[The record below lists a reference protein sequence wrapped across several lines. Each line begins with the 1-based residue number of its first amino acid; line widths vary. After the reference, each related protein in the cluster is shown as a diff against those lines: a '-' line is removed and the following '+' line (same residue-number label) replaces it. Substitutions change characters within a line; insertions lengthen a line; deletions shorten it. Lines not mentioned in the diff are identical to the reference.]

1 MSIKIIQERFDTYQ
15 CGSQQEEENS
25 LREISQEITLAALSR
40 GDFFKKAAFQG
51 GTCLRIFYGLER
63 FSEDLDFVL
72 KSPNRQFS
80 FKPYVRNMAME
91 FESYGYRLEV
101 LERFS
106 EDLDFVLK
114 SPNRQFS
121 FKPYVRNM
129 AMEFESYGYRLEV
142 SDRSKAE
149 DTVKKCFLKDD
160 SLGKVLNLTH
170 LKGVT
175 NARKIRIKLEVD
187 TNPPAGSGF
196 ANKFLDF
203 PFPFAVTLQDMHS
216 LFAGKSHALLC
227 REYIKGRDWYDFIW
241 YTSRRVKMNWE
252 LLSKA
257 INQQGPWKGQ
267 NIKINRDWYI
277 KEMVKKIEGV
287 DWKAAKEEMTRFLK
301 PSAMAGLDVWG
312 KEFLLDRLQ
321 KLSEIEDL

>member
-15 CGSQQEEENS
+15 CGSQQEEENA

-51 GTCLRIFYGLER
+51 GTCLRIFYDLER

-72 KSPNRQFS
+72 KNPSKHFS
-80 FKPYVRNMAME
+80 FEPYIKNMALE
-91 FESYGYRLEV
+91 FKSYGYRLEV
-101 LERFS
+101 L
-106 EDLDFVLK
+106 
-114 SPNRQFS
+114 
-121 FKPYVRNM
+121 
-129 AMEFESYGYRLEV
+129 
-142 SDRSKAE
+142 DRSKTE

-175 NARKIRIKLEVD
+175 NARKIKIKLEVD

-196 ANKFLDF
+196 VNKFLDF
-203 PFPFAVTLQDMHS
+203 PFPFAITLQDMPS

-241 YTSRRVKMNWE
+241 YVSRRVKMNWE
-252 LLSKA
+252 FLSEA

-267 NIKINRDWYI
+267 NIKINREWYI
-277 KEMVKKIEGV
+277 KEMAKKIEEI
-287 DWKAAKEEMTRFLK
+287 DWKAAKEEMMRFLK
-301 PSAMAGLDVWG
+301 PSAITGLDVWD
-312 KEFLLDRLQ
+312 KEFLSDRLQ

>member
-1 MSIKIIQERFDTYQ
+1 MSIKIIQERFDSYQ
-15 CGSQQEEENS
+15 CSSQQEEENA
-25 LREISQEITLAALSR
+25 LREISQGITLAALSR

-63 FSEDLDFVL
+63 FSEDLDFIL

-80 FKPYVRNMAME
+80 FE
-91 FESYGYRLEV
+91 
-101 LERFS
+101 
-106 EDLDFVLK
+106 
-114 SPNRQFS
+114 
-121 FKPYVRNM
+121 PYVRNM

-175 NARKIRIKLEVD
+175 NARKIKIKLEID
-187 TNPPAGSGF
+187 TNPPAGSDF
-196 ANKFLDF
+196 VNKFLDF
-203 PFPFAVTLQDMHS
+203 PFPFAVTLQDMPS
-216 LFAGKSHALLC
+216 LFAGKNHALLC
-227 REYIKGRDWYDFIW
+227 REYVKGRDWYDFIW
-241 YTSRRVKMNWE
+241 YVSRQVKMNWKFF
-252 LLSKA
+252 SNG
-257 INQQGPWKGQ
+257 INQQGPWKEK

-277 KEMVKKIEGV
+277 KEMVKKIEKI
-287 DWKAAKEEMTRFLK
+287 DWKAAKEEMARFLK

-321 KLSEIEDL
+321 KLLEIKDL

>member
-1 MSIKIIQERFDTYQ
+1 MSIKIIQERFDAYQ
-15 CGSQQEEENS
+15 CSSQQEEENS

-51 GTCLRIFYGLER
+51 GTCLRIFYG
-63 FSEDLDFVL
+63 
-72 KSPNRQFS
+72 
-80 FKPYVRNMAME
+80 
-91 FESYGYRLEV
+91 

>member
-15 CGSQQEEENS
+15 CGSQQEEENA

-51 GTCLRIFYGLER
+51 ETCLRIFYDLER

-72 KSPNRQFS
+72 KNPSKHFS
-80 FKPYVRNMAME
+80 FEPYIKNMALE
-91 FESYGYRLEV
+91 FKSYGYRLEV
-101 LERFS
+101 L
-106 EDLDFVLK
+106 
-114 SPNRQFS
+114 
-121 FKPYVRNM
+121 
-129 AMEFESYGYRLEV
+129 
-142 SDRSKAE
+142 DRSKTE

-175 NARKIRIKLEVD
+175 NARKIKIKLEVD

-196 ANKFLDF
+196 VNKFLDF
-203 PFPFAVTLQDMHS
+203 PFPFAITLQDMPS

-241 YTSRRVKMNWE
+241 YVSRRVKMNWE
-252 LLSKA
+252 FLSEA

-267 NIKINRDWYI
+267 NIKINREWYI
-277 KEMVKKIEGV
+277 KEMAKKTEEI
-287 DWKAAKEEMTRFLK
+287 DWKAAKEEMMRFLK
-301 PSAMAGLDVWG
+301 PSAITGLDVWD
-312 KEFLLDRLQ
+312 KEFLSDRLQ

>member
-1 MSIKIIQERFDTYQ
+1 MSIKIIQERFDSYQ
-15 CGSQQEEENS
+15 CSSQQEEENA
-25 LREISQEITLAALSR
+25 LREISQGITLAALSR

-63 FSEDLDFVL
+63 FSEDLNFIL

-80 FKPYVRNMAME
+80 FE
-91 FESYGYRLEV
+91 
-101 LERFS
+101 
-106 EDLDFVLK
+106 
-114 SPNRQFS
+114 
-121 FKPYVRNM
+121 PYVRNM

-175 NARKIRIKLEVD
+175 NARKIKIKLEID
-187 TNPPAGSGF
+187 TNPPAGSDF
-196 ANKFLDF
+196 VNKFLDF
-203 PFPFAVTLQDMHS
+203 PFPFAVTLQDMPS
-216 LFAGKSHALLC
+216 LFAGKNHALLC
-227 REYIKGRDWYDFIW
+227 REYVKGRDWYDFIW
-241 YTSRRVKMNWE
+241 YVSRQVKMNWKFF
-252 LLSKA
+252 SNG
-257 INQQGPWKGQ
+257 INQQGPWKEK

-277 KEMVKKIEGV
+277 KEMVKKIEKI
-287 DWKAAKEEMTRFLK
+287 DWKAAKEEMARFLK
-301 PSAMAGLDVWG
+301 PSAMAGLDVWS

-321 KLSEIEDL
+321 KLLEIKDL

>member
-1 MSIKIIQERFDTYQ
+1 MSIKIIQERFDAYQ
-15 CGSQQEEENS
+15 CSSQQEEENA
-25 LREISQEITLAALSR
+25 LREISQEIALSALSR
-40 GDFFKKAAFQG
+40 GGFFKKAAFQG

-72 KSPNRQFS
+72 KNADRGFS
-80 FKPYVRNMAME
+80 FEPYIKNMALE
-91 FESYGYRLEV
+91 F
-101 LERFS
+101 
-106 EDLDFVLK
+106 K
-114 SPNRQFS
+114 
-121 FKPYVRNM
+121 
-129 AMEFESYGYRLEV
+129 SYGYRLEV

-149 DTVKKCFLKDD
+149 NTVKKCFLKDD

-175 NARKIRIKLEVD
+175 NARKIKIKLEVD

-196 ANKFLDF
+196 VNKFLDF
-203 PFPFAVTLQDMHS
+203 PFPFAVTLQDMSS

-241 YTSRRVKMNWE
+241 YVSRRTKVNWE
-252 LLSKA
+252 LLSSA

-267 NIKINRDWYI
+267 NIKINQDWYI
-277 KEMVKKIEGV
+277 NEMAKKIEGV

-301 PSAMAGLDVWG
+301 LSAMTGLDVWG
-312 KEFLLDRLQ
+312 KEFLLDRMQ

>member
-1 MSIKIIQERFDTYQ
+1 MSIKIIQERFDAYQ
-15 CGSQQEEENS
+15 CSSQQEEENA

-63 FSEDLDFVL
+63 FSEDLDFIL
-72 KSPNRQFS
+72 KSPNRHFS
-80 FKPYVRNMAME
+80 FEPYIRNMALE
-91 FESYGYRLEV
+91 F
-101 LERFS
+101 
-106 EDLDFVLK
+106 K
-114 SPNRQFS
+114 
-121 FKPYVRNM
+121 
-129 AMEFESYGYRLEV
+129 SYGYRLEV

-149 DTVKKCFLKDD
+149 NTVKKCFLKDD
-160 SLGKVLNLTH
+160 SLGKLLNLTH

-175 NARKIRIKLEVD
+175 NARKIKIKLEVD

-196 ANKFLDF
+196 VNKFLDF

-241 YTSRRVKMNWE
+241 YISRRVKMSWE
-252 LLSKA
+252 FLSNA

-277 KEMVKKIEGV
+277 KEMIKKIEGI
-287 DWKAAKEEMTRFLK
+287 DWKAAKEEITRFLK

-321 KLSEIEDL
+321 KLSEK